1 MKKLFKFLSCMLA
14 VAFVLTACTG
24 KTDTGRAVT
33 DSPVKDGI
41 YADKVIFL
49 VSTDETIAL
58 KDVVEGKADLLYTQA
73 SPSILRKLSD
83 ADRDKIDIYP
93 VPSGYWSLF
102 FNPIPNK
109 APYTWKSETA
119 EEETFNPFAIKEI
132 RFAFNWIMDRKKLVD
147 EILFGEGAPMYTPC
161 ISGLPGTYRYNL
173 LPAQFGITDTG
184 DEQKALDMIK
194 TAMEKAAEL
203 PELKGLLVFEN
214 GKWMYKGK
222 PVTVKSILRT
232 DDPTRRLPAA
242 RYINAQFEKAGITVE
257 GVERDRMTAGQLV
270 YGGNPADL
278 DWHLYLEGWGSGG
291 TSKYHEG
298 ALSQMYAPFYGYMPG
313 AMEGSYWNYENGKL
327 DEYGKKAVY
336 GQYLT
341 GDEYWKETVEMCSL
355 GIQEAVRVY
364 ICSQNDLYVANK
376 ARFGS
381 RLFYGLGD
389 GFNGWTIRCADVKPD
404 TDGPYKGQRVVRVM
418 QFSAKGSLFMSQ
430 WDVIGGQGF
439 SDTYSSAFY
448 RLLSDGNS
456 YIDNP
461 CTADLEDFF
470 CKVDTASYKADPK
483 LVATGK
489 KTDEGDDEYEM
500 GGNIPVSADAVLYNS
515 DKKAWEKVGAG
526 LTSACT
532 ATGKTVDGYYWH
544 NGEPCDIY
552 DVRYA
557 LAFPREWG
565 MQNGEDDQY
574 YDSNLGAFY
583 EPGFKTEKG
592 YVFNADGSITAFT
605 NVFTAYDSD
614 MSAKVAGGV
623 SAKAANPGRYTSVPW
638 EIYEACSEMV
648 VTGSK
653 SGTIYN
659 FAKDG
664 GGRGVEVHVIGVE
677 CVADIKAKLEEL
689 AEKKHIPHSLKGF
702 ITEDYAVKRYKASIA
717 FIEKY
722 GHAYISNG
730 PCMIEKI
737 DTVTNSVIIDA
748 VDKYPYK
755 SNYFPNLFINDMTTI
770 NYVKA
775 PAAQSADKDAVYEI
789 TVAKYTYPNVEQTPL
804 SDGVVEAKLQLP
816 GGKEQAYTAVRKEA
830 GKYTLT
836 IPAADL
842 AKLEKGVDYTVV
854 IFSSIAKEPPATKSV
869 KLSLLK

>member
-1 MKKLFKFLSCMLA
+1 MKNLFKFLSCMLA
-14 VAFVLTACTG
+14 AAFVLAACTG

-41 YADKVIFL
+41 YADKVIYL

-83 ADRDKIDIYP
+83 ADRDKINIYP

-119 EEETFNPFAIKEI
+119 EEETFNPFAIKEV
-132 RFAFNWIMDRKKLVD
+132 RFAFNWIMNRKKLVD

-161 ISGLPGTYRYNL
+161 ISGMPGTYRYNL

-222 PVTVKSILRT
+222 PVTIKSVLRT

-242 RYINAQFEKAGITVE
+242 RYINAQFEKSGITVE
-257 GVERDRMTAGQLV
+257 ALERDRATAGALA
-270 YGGNPADL
+270 YGSNPADL
-278 DWHLYLEGWGSGG
+278 EWHLYLEGWGSGG
-291 TSKYHEG
+291 TSKYHEVN
-298 ALSQMYAPFYGYMPG
+298 LSQMYAPFYGYMPG
-313 AMEGSYWNYENGKL
+313 GQDMNYWNYTHAKL

-341 GDEYWKETVEMCSL
+341 ADEYWKETVEMCSL

-404 TDGPYKGQRVVRVM
+404 TDGPYKGKRVVRVM
-418 QFSAKGSLFMSQ
+418 QHSAKGSLFMTQ
-430 WDVIGGQGF
+430 WDVIGSQGF
-439 SDTYSSAFY
+439 SDTYSSSFY
-448 RLLSDGNS
+448 KLLTDTATSA
-456 YIDNP
+456 DNP
-461 CTADLEDFF
+461 CTADIEYSF
-470 CKVDTASYKADPK
+470 CKVDPASYKADPK
-483 LVATGK
+483 LVATGN
-489 KTDEGDDEYEM
+489 KTAEGDDEYEM
-500 GGNIPVSADAVLYNS
+500 GGNIPVPADAVLYDSN
-515 DKKAWEKVGAG
+515 KKEWVKVGSG
-526 LTSACT
+526 LTAACV
-532 ATGKTVDGYYWH
+532 ATGKMVDGYYWH
-544 NGEPCDIY
+544 HGEPCDIY
-552 DVRYA
+552 DIRYA
-557 LAFPREWG
+557 TAFPREWG
-565 MQNGEDDQY
+565 IQNGEDDKY
-574 YDSNLGAFY
+574 YDSSLAGLY
-583 EPGFKTEKG
+583 EPGFKTDKG
-592 YVFNADGSITAFT
+592 IVFNADNSITNYSTSFVA
-605 NVFTAYDSD
+605 VDADL
-614 MSAKVAGGV
+614 SAKMAG
-623 SAKAANPGRYTSVPW
+623 ALAIKAANPGRSTAVPW

-653 SGTIYN
+653 SGTVYN

-664 GGRGVEVHVIGVE
+664 GGRGVEVHVIGTE
-677 CVADIKAKLEEL
+677 CVADIKAKLEDL
-689 AEKKHIPHSLKGF
+689 AAAKHIPHSLKGF

-737 DTVTNSVIIDA
+737 DTITNSVICEA
-748 VDKYPYK
+748 VTKYPYK
-755 SNYFPNLFINDMTTI
+755 SNHYPNLFINDMTVI
-770 NYVKA
+770 NYVKS
-775 PAAQSADKDAVYEI
+775 PAAQSADKDAVYEV

-804 SDGVVEAKLQLP
+804 AEGVVEAKLQLP
-816 GGKEQAYTAVRKEA
+816 GGKEKVYPAMKKEP
-830 GKYTLT
+830 GKYIVT

-842 AKLEKGVDYTVV
+842 AGLEKGVDYTVV
-854 IFSSIAKEPPATKSV
+854 IFSSITTEPPSTKAV